1 LERGDCWQQQQD
13 VVRRIGAGDGYCK
26 RTVPVK
32 VEAVAE
38 RYRMGSH
45 IAEVLVAAAGEVVD
59 AAVAGGTFDHN
70 CRKTVSLPADRQRVC
85 HIGMRTL
92 RRSR

>member
-1 LERGDCWQQQQD
+1 MWL
-13 VVRRIGAGDGYCK
+13 VVRRIGAGGGYCK
-26 RTVPVK
+26 RMAPVK

-45 IAEVLVAAAGEVVD
+45 IAEVLVAAGEVVD

-92 RRSR
+92 TRSR